1 MEKANSPPIVAAIL
15 AFMFA
20 ENKKDHP
27 IPEGKKKTLKRKL
40 RDLIYRNEEKK
51 NG

>member
-1 MEKANSPPIVAAIL
+1 MKDIAATLL

-20 ENKKDHP
+20 ENKKEHP
-27 IPEGKKKTLKRKL
+27 MPPGKAEGLFQKIRK
-40 RDLIYRNEEKK
+40 LIYRNEEKE